1 MFNINNVVDG
11 LKGKADDSTEGG
23 LSDMMDMAKDFSA
36 EDLERYK
43 SMSKMELISEIK
55 NSEHSATVIQF
66 LKGLLDK
73 KG

>member
-1 MFNINNVVDG
+1 MFNMNSVVDG
-11 LKGKADDSTEGG
+11 LKGKAEESAEGG
-23 LSDMMDMAKDFSA
+23 LTDLMDMAKDFSA

-43 SMSKMELISEIK
+43 GMSKLELISEIK
-55 NSEHSATVIQF
+55 NSEHSATVTQF